1 MLRRGKIDAS
11 LLRAWDQELFRAAD
25 VVDRCRAQYTDK
37 LITQYRE
44 LAGHLS
50 DVPIV
55 DIRYKRGWSDDLSL
69 EDAMTEGLDRDLRT
83 GITNVGP
90 HRADLHISV
99 DGVQAAERLSRG
111 QEKTLICTL
120 KLAQVALLLKETGK
134 RCLFLIDD
142 FAAELDIHNRERLV
156 QLLQVLDSQVFI
168 TGITREDLANSWSE
182 QSDLRVFHVEH
193 GEITSQSDSEQ
204 GMTLDV

>member
-1 MLRRGKIDAS
+1 
-11 LLRAWDQELFRAAD
+11 
-25 VVDRCRAQYTDK
+25 
-37 LITQYRE
+37 
-44 LAGHLS
+44 
-50 DVPIV
+50 
-55 DIRYKRGWSDDLSL
+55 
-69 EDAMTEGLDRDLRT
+69 
-83 GITNVGP
+83 
-90 HRADLHISV
+90 
-99 DGVQAAERLSRG
+99 VQAAERLSRG